1 MKITNCMLMPNLEN
15 SPFSSVMMIILMLL
29 SYFMETVD
37 YLGSFQRMVL
47 ELHLL
52 WISRQ
57 DTTFPL

>member
-1 MKITNCMLMPNLEN
+1 MLMPNLEN

-29 SYFMETVD
+29 SYYMETVD

-47 ELHLL
+47 KLHLL